1 MQNNPDQSQKII
13 VAHLITGLD
22 SGGAQMM
29 LYNLLSKTNR
39 EKFEP
44 IVISMMDRGIFAD
57 RIATL
62 DVPIYTLDM
71 NAETSSSIKSLWK
84 LQDILRQLK
93 PNVIQSWMYHANIA
107 AALSQV
113 LSFMKIPVCWGIH
126 HSIASLSSE
135 KKLTI
140 TLIKLGAYLSRLPSK
155 IVFVSQ
161 SSQQQH
167 QALGYSDRHSDVIP
181 NGFDTSLFMPSPT
194 AKLALR
200 SELGLPENAFLIGA
214 IGRNHPMKDHAN
226 FIQAAALLHAQQP
239 EIHFLLIGKELNG
252 NNLTLVE
259 QIKKLN
265 IKDHFHLLG
274 ERNDISRLTAALDI
288 CSLSSA
294 YGEAFPLVIGEAMSC
309 GVPCVVTDVGDSGW
323 IVGDTGRVVPPKNA
337 PALAAAWQEL
347 VELDPQAREE
357 LGKMAR
363 KRVIEDFSL
372 ELIVD
377 RYEEVYA
384 SLA

>member
-372 ELIVD
+372 E
-377 RYEEVYA
+377 YEEVYA